1 MFSGLK
7 VPGISVALSLDVM
20 CNGTGIQETHIQ
32 MEVTMNTLN
41 QAKRWS
47 GIFGAILTMVLVAVG
62 GGQALA
68 QEMYKLS
75 PDLYRASGT
84 THQVSMDSKLAVPAP
99 GLRTPMLDRPALPA
113 SGEAK
118 EAVREPKE
126 TRESVLEQI
135 AALGGMFGKSLKAAS
150 SRCTGWQSGGFEQPG
165 MGPDA
170 GVNRACVFQFDL
182 PN

>member
-1 MFSGLK
+1 MRNTQPTRKTLM
-7 VPGISVALSLDVM
+7 VM
-20 CNGTGIQETHIQ
+20 EAKMSTH
-32 MEVTMNTLN
+32 N

-47 GIFGAILTMVLVAVG
+47 GIFSTILTIMLVAVG

-135 AALGGMFGKSLKAAS
+135 AALGGTFGKSLKAAS
-150 SRCTGWQSGGFEQPG
+150 SRCAGWQSGGFEQPG

-170 GVNRACVFQFDL
+170 GINRACVFQFDL
-182 PN
+182 PTN

>member
-1 MFSGLK
+1 MR
-7 VPGISVALSLDVM
+7 
-20 CNGTGIQETHIQ
+20 NIQPTRKTLTA
-32 MEVTMNTLN
+32 MEATMNTLN

-47 GIFGAILTMVLVAVG
+47 GIFGTILTMVLVAVG

-84 THQVSMDSKLAVPAP
+84 THQVSMDNKLVVPAP
-99 GLRTPMLDRPALPA
+99 GLRAPMLDRPAL
-113 SGEAK
+113 SEGGEAK

-135 AALGGMFGKSLKAAS
+135 AALGGVFGKSLRAAS
-150 SRCTGWQSGGFEQPG
+150 SRCTGWQNGGFEQPG

-170 GVNRACVFQFDL
+170 GINRACVFQFDL

>member
-1 MFSGLK
+1 MRNTQPTRKTLT
-7 VPGISVALSLDVM
+7 A
-20 CNGTGIQETHIQ
+20 
-32 MEVTMNTLN
+32 MEAKMSTNS

-47 GIFGAILTMVLVAVG
+47 GIVGTSLAMALVVAG

-84 THQVSMDSKLAVPAP
+84 THQVSMDSTLVVPAP
-99 GLRTPMLDRPALPA
+99 GLRTPMLDRPVLPEG
-113 SGEAK
+113 GEAK

-135 AALGGMFGKSLKAAS
+135 AALGGVFGKSLKAAS

-170 GVNRACVFQFDL
+170 GINRACVFQFDL

>member
-47 GIFGAILTMVLVAVG
+47 GIFGTILTMALVAVG

-68 QEMYKLS
+68 QEM
-75 PDLYRASGT
+75 
-84 THQVSMDSKLAVPAP
+84 SKLAVPAP